1 MSTLPSY
8 RFWELRWNEIAA
20 LDRDRTLII
29 QPTGAIEQHGH
40 HLPVDTDIHDSSEI
54 AYRVAERAMAAGVG
68 NVLVAPPI
76 WWGASPHHLAYPGTI
91 SLKMST
97 MSDLLVDIVA
107 SFWKHRFYRILFL
120 NGHGGNIGVLSATA
134 LRISEEVGI
143 SPAVVSYWQMVKDM
157 LREVG
162 ESPIGGFGHAC
173 EMETSIQLHLRSE
186 RVDMSQAG
194 PDMPRQLTSYS
205 CIDFRDSGPVMIP
218 WDFARD
224 SRTGA
229 MGDPTTATGEK
240 GRLIVEAA
248 VDRVLDLSRE
258 LLALGEADLRCGV
271 TPPKTA

>member
-1 MSTLPSY
+1 MANPSSY

-40 HLPVDTDIHDSSEI
+40 HLPIDTDIKNSSEM
-54 AYRVAERAMAAGVG
+54 ALRVAERAMRDGIG

-76 WWGASPHHLAYPGTI
+76 WWGTSPHHMAYPGTI

-120 NGHGGNIGVLSATA
+120 NGHGGNMGVLSATA
-134 LRISEEVGI
+134 IRISEEVGI
-143 SPAVVSYWQMVKDM
+143 SPAVVSYWQLVKDT
-157 LREVG
+157 LREVN
-162 ESPIGGFGHAC
+162 ESPIGGLGHAC
-173 EMETSIQLHLRSE
+173 EMETSIQLHLRAE

-194 PDMPRQLTSYS
+194 PDMPRQLVTYS
-205 CIDFRDSGPVMIP
+205 CTDFREPGPVMIP

-229 MGDPTTATGEK
+229 MGDPTTSTAEK
-240 GRLIVEAA
+240 GRRIVDAA
-248 VDRVLDLSRE
+248 VEHVLVLARD
-258 LLALGEADLRCGV
+258 LLALTEADLRCGT